1 MLVDGT
7 RLLACGLYF
16 KPLIGQMFSYININ
30 IDLEELTGI

>member
-16 KPLIGQMFSYININ
+16 KPLIGQMFSFVH
-30 IDLEELTGI
+30 LEELTGI